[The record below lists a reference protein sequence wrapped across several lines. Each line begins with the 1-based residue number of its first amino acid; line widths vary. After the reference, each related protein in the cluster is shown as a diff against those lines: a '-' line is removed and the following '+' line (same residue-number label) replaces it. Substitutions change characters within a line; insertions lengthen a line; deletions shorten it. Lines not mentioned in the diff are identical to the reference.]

1 MKEEAEEEGE
11 EEEKSES
18 DVNLGHIEEEEKD
31 ECLMHMNTVD
41 MLLKK
46 MDE

>member
-11 EEEKSES
+11 EEDKSES
-18 DVNLGHIEEEEKD
+18 DGHLGHIDEEEKD
-31 ECLMHMNTVD
+31 ECLMQMNTVD